1 MDLLQSNKTI
11 KLKPRDFNDLL
22 TCYLCKGYWIKP
34 TTVAECLHTFCRSC
48 IVQYLDDTEE
58 IVCPRCFTVIHETN
72 PTEMLRHDQ
81 TLEDIIFKLV
91 PHLQENE
98 KQREYEFNRAQ
109 KRKKNIETAV
119 DSQPFCKRQKEERK
133 TEQFNDHR
141 NDPQI
146 AFCLDCID
154 SDEVSCKYFQP
165 LAKKFIKTSIRLT
178 IGHLKKYLRLK
189 LNLPNKKEVDIL
201 CNGEIMGKDHTLEF
215 IYMTRWRLKSE
226 HLLTLHYRPQEV
238 ILT

>member
-1 MDLLQSNKTI
+1 M
-11 KLKPRDFNDLL
+11 
-22 TCYLCKGYWIKP
+22 P
-34 TTVAECLHTFCRSC
+34 THV
-48 IVQYLDDTEE
+48 
-58 IVCPRCFTVIHETN
+58 
-72 PTEMLRHDQ
+72 HDQ

-146 AFCLDCID
+146 AFCLDCIEYVLIIEILLQFIKLLRHGSVAPVANRGFLFS

>member
-11 KLKPRDFNDLL
+11 TVKLCEFNDLL
-22 TCYLCKGYWIKP
+22 TCYLCKGYWIRP
-34 TTVAECLHTFCRSC
+34 TTIAECLHTFCRSC
-48 IVQYLDDTEE
+48 IVQYLDDSDENE
-58 IVCPRCFTVIHETN
+58 CPKCCTVIHETN
-72 PTEMLRHDQ
+72 PLELLRADQ

-91 PHLQENE
+91 PHLQESE
-98 KQREYEFNRAQ
+98 QQRENSFNHAQ
-109 KRKKNIETAV
+109 KRKKIKEDEEDKQSAY
-119 DSQPFCKRQKEERK
+119 KRQRGSQI
-133 TEQFNDHR
+133 TDQYNDHR
-141 NDPQI
+141 DDPQI
-146 AFCLDCID
+146 AFCLDCINND
-154 SDEVSCKYFQP
+154 DVSSKFIQP

-226 HLLTLHYRPQEV
+226 HLLTLQYRSQEV
-238 ILT
+238 LLT